1 MAVASFESWRA
12 GGDKKIP
19 KRPFR
24 PVRFSPHESGQPF
37 EPAVV
42 LETTGPLWLL
52 LTVDPSTSG
61 CSPSGAPQRP
71 PAKTRTWL
79 TQPPAG
85 LDSASSQWKQG
96 RWGKRW
102 SRPGDGFWG
111 ILVSTFLIL
120 PDRSWMSSMMY
131 RVQSISRLNIGGVP
145 DNSNKTSDKA
155 TQTPLTHS

>member
-1 MAVASFESWRA
+1 MRHHDGHGRHRPSFENRVNARRGSGQFRELA
-12 GGDKKIP
+12 GGGDRKIP
-19 KRPFR
+19 KGPFG

-52 LTVDPSTSG
+52 LTADPSTSG
-61 CSPSGAPQRP
+61 SSPSGAPQRP

-96 RWGKRW
+96 RWGERW

-120 PDRSWMSSMMY
+120 PDRSWTSLHD
-131 RVQSISRLNIGGVP
+131 VQSAEYL
-145 DNSNKTSDKA
+145 
-155 TQTPLTHS
+155 